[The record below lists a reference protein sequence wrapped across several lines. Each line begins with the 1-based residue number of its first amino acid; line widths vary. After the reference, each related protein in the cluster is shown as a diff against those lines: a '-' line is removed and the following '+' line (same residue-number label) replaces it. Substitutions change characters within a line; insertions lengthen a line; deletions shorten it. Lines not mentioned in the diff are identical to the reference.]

1 MLPDFEKDE
10 LQFPPPLGGGR
21 GGRGGTLNGER
32 TLYTS
37 RQFRRRPKIKDLG
50 HLILYD
56 FGEVRVGA
64 LHPRHEET
72 QPEVYRAPEIIM
84 QTGRWF
90 HGVDIWNIGYLVSPY
105 PMVLYIEQTHQTHPG
120 YTQRII

>member
-10 LQFPPPLGGGR
+10 LQFPPLGGR
-21 GGRGGTLNGER
+21 GTLNAER
-32 TLYTS
+32 TLYMS
-37 RQFRRRPKIKDLG
+37 RQVRRRPKIEDLG

-84 QTGRWF
+84 QTGLWF
-90 HGVDIWNIGYLVSPY
+90 HGVDIWNMGYLVSPY
-105 PMVLYIEQTHQTHPG
+105 SMVLYIEQTHQTHPG
-120 YTQRII
+120 YDQRII